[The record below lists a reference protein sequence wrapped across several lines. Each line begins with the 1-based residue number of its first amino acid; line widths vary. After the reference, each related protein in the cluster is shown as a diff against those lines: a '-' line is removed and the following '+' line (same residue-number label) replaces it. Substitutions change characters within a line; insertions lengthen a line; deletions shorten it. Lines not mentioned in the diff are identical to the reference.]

1 VNFPFKIIAHSEEET
16 KSIASRFSRV
26 IKTGDVVA
34 LNGNLGSGKTFF
46 VKSVCENYNITG
58 VQSPTF
64 AIVNEY
70 SGDKKIYHFDF
81 YRLKN
86 TEELLDIGFEDY
98 INDTETIIF
107 IEWADKFN
115 NVLPMDRYEINFNFV
130 NERSREMEIK
140 KLLSK

>member
-1 VNFPFKIIAHSEEET
+1 MNFPFKIIAHSEEAT

-130 NERSREMEIK
+130 NERSREIEIK